1 MLEGSKERINY
12 LPIIAIIISLILGII
27 IGYSIKPPSIIR
39 ETETKIIKE
48 TLPKTEYVLTTITI
62 PTIIPKTIEIEK
74 TIYTATITR
83 VGLTGNLLTTF
94 KDKLYGRWEYC
105 YSTKSPPP
113 FQASTEKGKATII
126 LSYKTPFT
134 VQKRIIRIKELCF
147 DLFYYPSEKFCE
159 TVYMV
164 KLADVHWDV
173 LENPQITFEEYFW
186 LPKGFS
192 LVLKDLLLT
201 LGPDGYDPERE
212 EINFI
217 LTIEEVYP

>member
-94 KDKLYGRWEYC
+94 KGRLSYHGGGEYR
-105 YSTKSPPP
+105 SAGNSPPFKP
-113 FQASTEKGKATII
+113 STEKGKITVILTYEGPDPRFTEIRDLYVI
-126 LSYKTPFT
+126 LSPYCYITITYGYYGWDIAKNRQVIFEKYFEFPRPLGSYIYVDYLSVKFS
-134 VQKRIIRIKELCF
+134 IYFKE
-147 DLFYYPSEKFCE
+147 
-159 TVYMV
+159 
-164 KLADVHWDV
+164 DV
-173 LENPQITFEEYFW
+173 EN
-186 LPKGFS
+186 
-192 LVLKDLLLT
+192 
-201 LGPDGYDPERE
+201 
-212 EINFI
+212 INFI
-217 LTIEEVYP
+217 VNIEEVYP